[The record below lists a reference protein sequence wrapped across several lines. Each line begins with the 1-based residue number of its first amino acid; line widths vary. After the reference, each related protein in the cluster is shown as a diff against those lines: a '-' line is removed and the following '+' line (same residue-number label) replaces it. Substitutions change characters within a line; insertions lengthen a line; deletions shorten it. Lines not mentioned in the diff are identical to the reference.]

1 MKFSDFAYIL
11 NCFLGEDL
19 NTSDFT
25 NALLL
30 AVTNE
35 SVKPFLKG
43 ISPNTYKS
51 YYNGQRQLTRISKR
65 IIGHL
70 DLDKFSEYTR
80 GLDLQCKQE
89 ICNAI
94 DKIDPSL
101 DIDLFN
107 FNYVC
112 ANIFKDIIVHSCMA
126 KRKSQIN
133 CP

>member
-1 MKFSDFAYIL
+1 MKFSDFAHIL
-11 NCFLGEDL
+11 NCFLGEGL

-25 NALLL
+25 KALLM

-65 IIGHL
+65 IIAHL
-70 DLDKFSEYTR
+70 DLEKFSKFIME
-80 GLDLQCKQE
+80 LNVQCKEE

-107 FNYVC
+107 LNDVC
-112 ANIFKDIIVHSCMA
+112 TNIFKEIIVNSCMA
-126 KRKSQIN
+126 KRKSQIK
-133 CP
+133 PP

>member
-1 MKFSDFAYIL
+1 MKFSDFAHIL
-11 NCFLGEDL
+11 NCFLGEYL

-25 NALLL
+25 KALLL

-35 SVKPFLKG
+35 SVKPFLNG
-43 ISPNTYKS
+43 ISANTYKS

-70 DLDKFSEYTR
+70 DLDQFSEFIV
-80 GLDLQCKQE
+80 GLDLQCKEE
-89 ICNAI
+89 ICDAI

-107 FNYVC
+107 CNYVC
-112 ANIFKDIIVHSCMA
+112 ANVFKDIIVSSCLA
-126 KRKSQIN
+126 KRKFQIKR
-133 CP
+133 P